1 MAVTARRSIRPGGA
15 SLCHRCGLHTLRQ
28 YYSPELDAFAA
39 RFGERLWITG
49 GWVREGLSDSNYLG
63 DIDCIIVAG
72 AQQIKQFAIA
82 AGFELRTAPLGAPR
96 VVLCDGN
103 HMDVIPVSGP
113 TAKDAVL
120 QAISAYNFSINS
132 AAVNYLTG
140 TVLRTP
146 HNAEDAA
153 AGAFRVNDGFDHH
166 CSDRVLARDF
176 EIFEKYYGLR
186 PVPTPPT
193 LRVQKLVRA
202 YGARE
207 GGDDATQSLCARSN
221 EVAPCL
227 PTAAE
232 AWIVRGTVRC
242 ALLGQ
247 IKYWDDIDVIT
258 TASDDDIVGH
268 LAEAGIPFSPNYFG
282 TPKVITPNGLKVDIW
297 ALGGHTLETELSG
310 YAHNLDAI
318 AWSVRDRRMCDPLGV
333 ADAVAQRHLD
343 ISPAFI
349 GNATAHDLHYTALK
363 SIYLTIRHALTFS
376 DRAAEVMRTPIVPEP
391 FLIKHLIRLLRE
403 LCLCLPPQTISR
415 AIAALENKLGA
426 CDAVRLVHTYS

>member
-82 AGFELRTAPLGAPR
+82 AGFDLRTAPLGAPR

-146 HNAEDAA
+146 
-153 AGAFRVNDGFDHH
+153 
-166 CSDRVLARDF
+166 
-176 EIFEKYYGLR
+176 
-186 PVPTPPT
+186 
-193 LRVQKLVRA
+193 
-202 YGARE
+202 
-207 GGDDATQSLCARSN
+207 
-221 EVAPCL
+221 
-227 PTAAE
+227 
-232 AWIVRGTVRC
+232 
-242 ALLGQ
+242 
-247 IKYWDDIDVIT
+247 YWDDIDVIT